1 MDLTGVLLRCGAA
14 RPHVLTA
21 TLPGGTAVRLAVEE
35 QLRRRGWPEALSP
48 ADADVLAV
56 AGTAAADI
64 GGALEQVWAAIPA
77 PRARADASHPGEVA
91 AALDAARAELGSAD
105 RRRHTAA
112 DRHRDAGGAGGHS
125 QGADQ
130 HATRD
135 GGHTDSMGGGEG
147 HDMSAM
153 GMPGTEMPDME
164 MAGMGMA
171 GMGMPAGLPMARLGA
186 DRDGLKL
193 DRLHVPLGPFLPD
206 WPAGLVVRVTIQGD
220 VVQQAEVTA
229 LGAAQGGGSFWAE
242 PWLRAA
248 AGEPVTTGMAARRRA
263 AAHLDSLG
271 RLLAVAGWGGAAVS
285 ARRLRDATLSGVPA
299 SRLRPGI
306 SRLAR
311 RVTRSRVLA
320 WSTRG
325 IGVLAVAEAAT
336 VDGGAAQHAA
346 GDVTARYRRWCSDLA
361 RVAAFL
367 DDGSPLD
374 TAALEPPRGLPDGGR
389 GPSAGLLAALPRL
402 LEGAELAAARL
413 IIASLD
419 PDVDELAAGVEA
431 GRGG

>member
-1 MDLTGVLLRCGAA
+1 
-14 RPHVLTA
+14 
-21 TLPGGTAVRLAVEE
+21 
-35 QLRRRGWPEALSP
+35 
-48 ADADVLAV
+48 
-56 AGTAAADI
+56 
-64 GGALEQVWAAIPA
+64 
-77 PRARADASHPGEVA
+77 
-91 AALDAARAELGSAD
+91 
-105 RRRHTAA
+105 
-112 DRHRDAGGAGGHS
+112 
-125 QGADQ
+125 
-130 HATRD
+130 
-135 GGHTDSMGGGEG
+135 MGGGEA

-153 GMPGTEMPDME
+153 GMPYMEMPDME
-164 MAGMGMA
+164 MAGMGMP
-171 GMGMPAGLPMARLGA
+171 GMGMPPMGLPAGLPMARRGA

-248 AGEPVTTGMAARRRA
+248 VGKPVTTGAAARRRA

-285 ARRLRDATLSGVPA
+285 ARRLRDATLSGMPA
-299 SRLRPGI
+299 SRLRPGV
-306 SRLAR
+306 SRFAR

-325 IGVLAVAEAAT
+325 IGVLAVAGAAV
-336 VDGGAAQHAA
+336 VDGGAAQHA

-367 DDGSPLD
+367 DDESPLD
-374 TAALEPPRGLPDGGR
+374 TAALEPPRGRPDGGR
-389 GPSAGLLAALPRL
+389 GPSAGLLAVLPRL
-402 LEGAELAAARL
+402 LEGTELAAARL